1 MVHDN
6 HHSIPNLTNMNGIQS
21 EMACPVSFSFNK
33 TDLIQ
38 PLDRMM
44 NLDEFALV
52 LSHPLPRCEKE
63 SASKDPSCI
72 LSGKEA
78 EVERVK
84 VAKEKITR
92 AAVKQIVCLSFR
104 SIQANGSKL
113 LPFPLYSSSLE

>member
-1 MVHDN
+1 
-6 HHSIPNLTNMNGIQS
+6 MNGIQS
-21 EMACPVSFSFNK
+21 EMAFPVSFSFNT

-38 PLDRMM
+38 PPVLMM

-52 LSHPLPRCEKE
+52 LSCPLPRCEKE

-78 EVERVK
+78 EVQRVK

>member
-6 HHSIPNLTNMNGIQS
+6 HHLIPNLTNMNGIQS

-52 LSHPLPRCEKE
+52 LSRPLPRCEKE
-63 SASKDPSCI
+63 SASKDPS
-72 LSGKEA
+72 
-78 EVERVK
+78 
-84 VAKEKITR
+84 
-92 AAVKQIVCLSFR
+92 
-104 SIQANGSKL
+104 
-113 LPFPLYSSSLE
+113 